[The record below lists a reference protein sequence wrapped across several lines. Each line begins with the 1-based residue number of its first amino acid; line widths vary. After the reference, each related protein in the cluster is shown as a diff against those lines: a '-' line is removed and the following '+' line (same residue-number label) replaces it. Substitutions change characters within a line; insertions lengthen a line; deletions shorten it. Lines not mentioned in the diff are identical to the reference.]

1 MCISSHRTSQI
12 LDVIARCGKCVGA
25 LGLVGGQ
32 VMDIQS
38 EGNKDVTI
46 ETLHVPDTTFITTFF
61 FSHSFAQ
68 KTRLAL
74 CLVCEMT

>member
-1 MCISSHRTSQI
+1 LQVLDIIS
-12 LDVIARCGKCVGA
+12 RCGKCVGA

-46 ETLHVPDTTFITTFF
+46 ETLQVPP
-61 FSHSFAQ
+61 
-68 KTRLAL
+68 AL
-74 CLVCEMT
+74 EAHLSCF